1 MVSARV
7 RDAQGGS
14 STRPGVRANSPLTR
28 WESRDH
34 AQDQSVAESGL
45 EPWSTPLATGLL
57 GRVPSL
63 GIWSIGTEHSYKRGQ
78 MLAPEVPFYVEP
90 SSLKQNPPHTHHT
103 DPFSSLK
110 RLQREAHMGEKQD
123 EFPV

>member
-90 SSLKQNPPHTHHT
+90 SSLKQNPPTHTPHRPIFLTQKAPEGGSHGR
-103 DPFSSLK
+103 K
-110 RLQREAHMGEKQD
+110 AG
-123 EFPV
+123 